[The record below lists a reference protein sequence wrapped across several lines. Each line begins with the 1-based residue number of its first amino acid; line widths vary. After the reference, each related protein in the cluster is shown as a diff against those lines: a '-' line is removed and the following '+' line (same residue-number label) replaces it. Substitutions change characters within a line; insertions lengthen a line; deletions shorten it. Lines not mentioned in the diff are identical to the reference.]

1 VADKI
6 QFVRNYSDLSTNK
19 GFQFEFYCDRCG
31 SGFRT
36 RFKPSVTG
44 TVTGVLDAAGS
55 LLGGLFSRAA
65 DVSERVRS
73 VSWEKAHDE
82 AFVAAA
88 EELRPDFVQCPRC
101 SSWVC
106 RSGCWNNKKGLCK
119 ECAPDL
125 GVEMAAAQASKSVE
139 EVWAHAAMAEE
150 DKKLATEYWRET
162 IRASCPQCEAPL
174 SSNAK
179 FCPECGAPLKVREN
193 CPACGTKLTPGENY
207 WTDLILGGDLV
218 DCLYF

>member
-1 VADKI
+1 MADKI

-31 SGFRT
+31 SDSG
-36 RFKPSVTG
+36 PSSSHGYRNRNGSTG
-44 TVTGVLDAAGS
+44 CSRQSV
-55 LLGGLFSRAA
+55 GGLFSRAA
-65 DVSERVRS
+65 DVSGEFAPYPG
-73 VSWEKAHDE
+73 EKAHDE

-193 CPACGTKLTPGENY
+193 CPACGTKLTPGSKFCAECGQK
-207 WTDLILGGDLV
+207 I
-218 DCLYF
+218 